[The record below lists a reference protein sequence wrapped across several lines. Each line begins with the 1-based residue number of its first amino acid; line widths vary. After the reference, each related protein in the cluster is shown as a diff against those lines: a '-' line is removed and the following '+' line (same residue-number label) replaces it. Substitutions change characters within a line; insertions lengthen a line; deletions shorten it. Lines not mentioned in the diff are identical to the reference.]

1 MRKVLLSI
9 LAGVLAPSL
18 AMAAQTTY
26 VFRYQATGG
35 SAIPAI
41 AGNAATN
48 NYALA
53 NFYPR
58 LAADVPKC
66 ADLST
71 TGKTTFS
78 KTVIGFLKKLT
89 SVSGDTTFSDGYIT
103 SPGAGASGAVSGEA
117 YFNGFSGAAGLT
129 NSGILNAGNTA
140 SSALLCGGAA
150 SGTGVGA
157 CGNGTLCKSA
167 NLAGT
172 DPLGLTNCANAG
184 QVNETVNAPN
194 PTNVQ
199 AAHLT
204 VFVYPYAGSLCNT
217 PKTTLAECCGDPN
230 LVIITTNHSTLNDQ
244 AHGGA
249 TSYSTVSSQGT
260 GGYSEAYAQ

>member
-1 MRKVLLSI
+1 MRKLLLSI
-9 LAGVLAPSL
+9 LAVGVLAPSL
-18 AMAAQTTY
+18 AMAANTTY

-35 SAIPAI
+35 STIPGVAQ
-41 AGNAATN
+41 NAATAN
-48 NYALA
+48 FSLS

-66 ADLST
+66 ADLSS

-78 KTVIGFLKKLT
+78 KTVIGFLKKLA

-103 SPGAGASGAVSGEA
+103 TPGAGGTGAVSGEA

-140 SSALLCGGAA
+140 SAALLCGGAA
-150 SGTGVGA
+150 SGSGVGA
-157 CGNGTLCKSA
+157 CGNGTLCKSGA
-167 NLAGT
+167 LAGGSALT
-172 DPLGLTNCANAG
+172 DCSQAG
-184 QVNETVNAPN
+184 QTNETVNAPN
-194 PTNVQ
+194 PANVQ

-217 PKTTLAECCGDPN
+217 PKETLAECCGDPN
-230 LVIITTNHSTLNDQ
+230 LVIITSNHSTLNND
-244 AHGGA
+244 HNNNGA